1 MYTYLKPIK
10 FTGQVAWKEFIL
22 DKWFW
27 SWLKLLVSSQTFV
40 FRNSGDVIVPFC
52 FLIVTSCSALRIFPQ
67 PLIWLDFAKG
77 FIYLHFSLRFE
88 PPFLI
93 IIDYCRSRKL
103 YCLIYLCEIE
113 KPDFILWI
121 PHTNT
126 CTKAYLG
133 YIYLL
138 FSLLCSSYFPSA
150 LNSTSDIAK
159 LPINSLINTN
169 LLFHLLGNK
178 KYFTHFF
185 LPLAPLFH

>member
-1 MYTYLKPIK
+1 M
-10 FTGQVAWKEFIL
+10 
-22 DKWFW
+22 
-27 SWLKLLVSSQTFV
+27 
-40 FRNSGDVIVPFC
+40 
-52 FLIVTSCSALRIFPQ
+52 
-67 PLIWLDFAKG
+67 
-77 FIYLHFSLRFE
+77 HFSLRFE

-93 IIDYCRSRKL
+93 VNNYCRSRKL

-138 FSLLCSSYFPSA
+138 FSLLCSSYIPSA

-178 KYFTHFF
+178 KYFIHFF
-185 LPLAPLFH
+185 SSISSFISLMFMFPFRCLPCWNCNVDIWHGPVWAIYQQCFSRCSSWAWSCPQSFFTVWDVCFKGITALLEQSSDPLHAFFLQFISS